1 MTGGVR
7 HDICVGMTASLTGRY
22 RGPGQQA
29 WLGAQTWAEE
39 TNDAGGL
46 LLGEA
51 GVRLP
56 MRFLYYDDASD
67 PQQCALLTERLVVDD
82 EVDILLGPYSSG
94 LCSRAAAVA
103 HRYERVLWNHG
114 GALASLDGPVSPW
127 VVNLLSPARCYFYGV
142 IDLAR
147 HLNPAVQ
154 RVAIIHSTAGAFPK
168 EVAAGAEA
176 YCQAQ
181 GFTAVAVHPYPP
193 GTEDF
198 VPLLR
203 QLALWHPHLV
213 LSVGRI
219 EDDLR
224 FAAQYV
230 SHDLKAGL
238 VGLIVTPLTL
248 FRETLGKAAERF
260 VGPSQWEPG
269 IVEQPEYGPT
279 AAEVM
284 AQLLVRHPSGVDYPM
299 AQAYAGGLVAQRCLE
314 VAATLQPAR
323 LRQAAYTLNFST
335 FYGHYKIDPESGQ
348 QIGHIMPVVQWQDT
362 HKKVLW
368 PRPMEIC

>member
-1 MTGGVR
+1 MTGAVR
-7 HDICVGMTASLTGRY
+7 QDICVGMTASLTGRY
-22 RGPGQQA
+22 RVPGQQA
-29 WLGAQTWAEE
+29 WLGAQVWAED
-39 TNDAGGL
+39 TNRLGGL
-46 LLGEA
+46 RLGEA
-51 GVRLP
+51 GARLP
-56 MRFLYYDDASD
+56 IRFLYYDDASD
-67 PQQCALLTERLVVDD
+67 PQQCTLLTERLVVDD

-114 GALASLDGPVSPW
+114 GALASLHGPVSPW
-127 VVNLLSPARCYFYGV
+127 VVNLLSPAHRYFYGV

-147 HLNPAVQ
+147 HLDPSAQ
-154 RVAIIHSTAGAFPK
+154 RVAMIHSTAGAFPK

-181 GFTAVAVHPYPP
+181 GFTAVAVYPYPP
-193 GTEDF
+193 GTTDF

-203 QLALWHPHLV
+203 PLAAWHPDLV

-230 SHDLKAGL
+230 SHDLKAVL

-284 AQLLVRHPSGVDYPM
+284 ARLLIRHSSGVDYPM

-335 FYGHYKIDPESGQ
+335 FYGHYKVDPESGQ
-348 QIGHIMPVVQWQDT
+348 QIGHTMPVVQWQGT